1 MRAIIIILTL
11 LFITTAASAQSVL
24 NKAISIN
31 ITALPLEKALQ
42 LISNKGNFYFS
53 YNSNIIPKN
62 KQVSYTANN
71 KSIRE
76 VLDVILEAKYE
87 CIESNNYVILKLLPA
102 KLVIITKQAVLEE
115 RLYAISGYVFEEE
128 TKMKISD
135 ASIFEK
141 KQLALAT
148 TNNQGFFKIRLKSKY
163 NKAALTIS
171 KEMYNDTTV
180 EVSPRYNQTLNVSLI
195 PSYRTYELT
204 TIRPQDY
211 LIDTSYSTL
220 LPGTPLKPS
229 ITRIGDTIEVEK
241 TRAAKFLLSTR
252 QKIQSLNL
260 KNFFTSRPYQVSFTP
275 GLSSQG
281 KLSAQV
287 TNNISL
293 NVLGGYTGGVNG
305 VEVGGLF
312 NINKRNVKYAQVA
325 GLLNINGESMF
336 GAQVAGLNNTVLG
349 GVNGVHAAGIS
360 NIVRGQLNG
369 VQVAG
374 IYNHVSN
381 TVKGIQVAGISN
393 FAKEKVNGMQISG
406 IGNIAYRQMN
416 GIQAGGIFNY
426 AKRLRGVQIGLIN
439 IADTSEGY
447 SIGLLNIILKG
458 YHKLAITSNELMNV
472 NASFKTGNKKL
483 YSILMAGYNYGND
496 AKIYSFGY
504 GIGNE
509 IKLNNLLSINPELSA
524 QYLYRGNIFDL
535 NLLGK
540 FNLDLHLNFGK
551 HFSIFGG
558 PSFNAYN
565 TNQQIAVPGYKSVL
579 PKEGFKTFKVT
590 SQTEGW
596 IGWNIGVSFF

>member
-24 NKAISIN
+24 NKAISVNIN
-31 ITALPLEKALQ
+31 ALPLEKALQ

-102 KLVIITKQAVLEE
+102 KLVIVTKQAVLEE

-220 LPGTPLKPS
+220 LPGTSLKPS
-229 ITRIGDTIEVEK
+229 INRIGDTIEVEK

-349 GVNGVHAAGIS
+349 GVTGVHAAGIS

-393 FAKEKVNGMQISG
+393 FAKEQVNGMQISG

-416 GIQAGGIFNY
+416 GMQVAAFLIMQKGCGVY
-426 AKRLRGVQIGLIN
+426 RLV
-439 IADTSEGY
+439 
-447 SIGLLNIILKG
+447 
-458 YHKLAITSNELMNV
+458 
-472 NASFKTGNKKL
+472 
-483 YSILMAGYNYGND
+483 
-496 AKIYSFGY
+496 
-504 GIGNE
+504 
-509 IKLNNLLSINPELSA
+509 
-524 QYLYRGNIFDL
+524 
-535 NLLGK
+535 
-540 FNLDLHLNFGK
+540 
-551 HFSIFGG
+551 
-558 PSFNAYN
+558 
-565 TNQQIAVPGYKSVL
+565 
-579 PKEGFKTFKVT
+579 
-590 SQTEGW
+590 
-596 IGWNIGVSFF
+596 

>member
-1 MRAIIIILTL
+1 MRAIILILTL
-11 LFITTAASAQSVL
+11 LFVTNSASAQSIL
-24 NKAISIN
+24 NKVISVNIN
-31 ITALPLEKALQ
+31 ALPLEKALQ

-53 YNSNIIPKN
+53 YNSSIVSKS
-62 KQVSYTANN
+62 KQVSYTGNN
-71 KSIRE
+71 KSVRE

-87 CIESNNYVILKLLPA
+87 YIESNNYVILKLLPA
-102 KLVIITKQAVLEE
+102 KLVVVTKQAVLEE

-128 TKMKISD
+128 TKTKIGD

-148 TNNQGFFKIRLKSKY
+148 TNNQGYFKIRLKSKY

-171 KEMYNDTTV
+171 KELYEDTTV
-180 EVSPRYNQTLNVSLI
+180 EVSPRYNQTLNVSLT
-195 PSYRTYELT
+195 PSYRSYEVT

-211 LIDTSYSTL
+211 LIDTSYSTVIPSAL
-220 LPGTPLKPS
+220 LNPS
-229 ITRIGDTIEVEK
+229 IGRIGDTIEVEK
-241 TRAAKFLLSTR
+241 TGAARFLLSTR

-260 KNFFTSRPYQVSFTP
+260 KDFFTSRPYQVSLTP

-293 NVLGGYTGGVNG
+293 NILGGYTGGVNG

-312 NINKRNVKYAQVA
+312 NINKRNVKYVQVA
-325 GLLNINGESMF
+325 GLLNINGESMY
-336 GAQVAGLNNTVLG
+336 GAQVAGINNTVLG
-349 GVNGVHAAGIS
+349 SVNGVQTAGVS

-393 FAKEKVNGMQISG
+393 FAKEQVNGMQVSG
-406 IGNIAYRQMN
+406 IGNIAYRHMN
-416 GIQAGGIFNY
+416 GVQIGGIFNY

-458 YHKLAITSNELMNV
+458 YHKLAITSNELTNV

-496 AKIYSFGY
+496 ARIYSFGY

-509 IKLNNLLSINPELSA
+509 IKLHNLLSINPELSA

-535 NLLGK
+535 SLLGK
-540 FNLDLHLNFGK
+540 FNLDLHVNFGK

-558 PSFNAYN
+558 PSFNAYY
-565 TNQQIAVPGYKSVL
+565 TDPQIAVPGYKSAL
-579 PKEGFKTFKVT
+579 PKEGYKTFKLA
-590 SQTEGW
+590 SQTHGW
-596 IGWNIGVSFF
+596 IGWNAGVSFF

>member
-24 NKAISIN
+24 NKAISVNIN
-31 ITALPLEKALQ
+31 ALPLEKALQ

-102 KLVIITKQAVLEE
+102 KLVIVTKQAVLEE

-220 LPGTPLKPS
+220 LPGTSLKPS
-229 ITRIGDTIEVEK
+229 INRIGDTIEVEK

-416 GIQAGGIFNY
+416 GIQVGGIFNY

-483 YSILMAGYNYGND
+483 YSILMAGYNHGND

-509 IKLNNLLSINPELSA
+509 VKLNNHLSINPELSA

-558 PSFNAYN
+558 PSFNAYY
-565 TNQQIAVPGYKSVL
+565 TNQQIAVPGYKSDL

>member
-24 NKAISIN
+24 NKAISVNIN
-31 ITALPLEKALQ
+31 ALPLEKALQ

-71 KSIRE
+71 KSIHE

-87 CIESNNYVILKLLPA
+87 YIVSNNYIILKLLPA
-102 KLVIITKQAVLEE
+102 KLVIVTKQAVLEE

-195 PSYRTYELT
+195 PSYRTYEVT

-220 LPGTPLKPS
+220 LPGTSLKPS
-229 ITRIGDTIEVEK
+229 INRIGDTIEVEK

-416 GIQAGGIFNY
+416 GIQVGGIFNY

-439 IADTSEGY
+439 ISDTSEGY

-483 YSILMAGYNYGND
+483 YSILMAGYNHGND

-509 IKLNNLLSINPELSA
+509 VKLNNHLSINPELSA

-558 PSFNAYN
+558 PSFNAYY

>member
-24 NKAISIN
+24 NKAISVNIN
-31 ITALPLEKALQ
+31 ALPLEKALQ
-42 LISNKGNFYFS
+42 LISNRGNFYFS

-71 KSIRE
+71 KSIHE

-87 CIESNNYVILKLLPA
+87 YIVSNNYIILKLLPA
-102 KLVIITKQAVLEE
+102 KLVIVTKQAVLEE

-220 LPGTPLKPS
+220 LPGTSLKPS
-229 ITRIGDTIEVEK
+229 INRIGDTIEVEK

-416 GIQAGGIFNY
+416 GIQVGGIFNY

-509 IKLNNLLSINPELSA
+509 IKLNNHLSINPELSA

-558 PSFNAYN
+558 PSFNACY